1 MDALNVFIVIALIYC
16 SLFFFDTVFK
26 TCSHFPYIY
35 FLKNTG
41 LEVHLMR
48 IKWFTTVFNR
58 KIIKWGMDRS
68 KFWTAWFNTGVII
81 SIIILPIVMIA
92 ILRATFNI
100 WAAGPSADTKNSA
113 VLLEPMLPGVDIP
126 FNELGYYTITLAICT
141 IVHELGHALAAVRE
155 DVQLYGVGM
164 LLVFTI
170 PVAYVNINNE
180 QFESLPLRN
189 RLRITCAGVW
199 HNIIL
204 AALAAAILVLSTWFW
219 APLYNINSGV
229 YIKSISSNSPL
240 RGQTG
245 LLEYDI
251 IYKINNCPVKDSE
264 DWYQCILNT
273 IHRPAPGYCVKQ
285 SFIQEY
291 DESVPPIQKNN
302 GVVNCCTLDS
312 ETMGSLCFEY
322 IEGPQGAPLHLPP
335 HSCLPA
341 RAMINQSQ
349 NYCQASHECSSQ
361 DTHCIKPSLDNVTKI
376 VQIKRKIGKDVLFF
390 GHPAD
395 IYRTVDVS
403 DWVPKYS
410 FLKPS
415 IPESLVLLC
424 KYITMFSAGLAVI
437 NIVPCFLFDGQY
449 IINILVLYI
458 SNIIPYNRNIREAL
472 TLTITSIGTILL
484 SINIVYLLINK
495 YYYNL

>member
-1 MDALNVFIVIALIYC
+1 MDILNVLIVIGLIHC
-16 SLFFFDTVFK
+16 SLFFFDTIFK

-41 LEVHLMR
+41 LEVQLMR

-68 KFWTAWFNTGVII
+68 KFWTTWFNVGAII
-81 SIIILPIVMIA
+81 SIIILPVVMIA
-92 ILRATFNI
+92 ILRVTFNI
-100 WAAGPSADTKNSA
+100 WVAGPFTDNKNTA
-113 VLLEPMLPGVDIP
+113 ILLEPMLPGIDMP
-126 FNELGYYTITLAICT
+126 FNEIGYYTVTLVICT

-155 DVQLYGVGM
+155 DVQLYGIGI
-164 LLVFTI
+164 LLAFTI
-170 PVAYVNINNE
+170 PIAYVNINNE
-180 QFESLPLRN
+180 QFISLPLRN
-189 RLRITCAGVW
+189 QLRITCAGVW

-204 AALAAAILVLSTWFW
+204 AALAAIILVLSTWFW
-219 APLYNINSGV
+219 APLYNLYSGV
-229 YIKSISSNSPL
+229 YVKNILPNSPV

-245 LLEYDI
+245 LLEHDI
-251 IYKINNCPVKDSE
+251 IYKVNNCPIKHNE
-264 DWYQCILNT
+264 DWYQCILNI
-273 IHRPAPGYCVKQ
+273 IHQPAPGYCVKQ

-291 DESVPPIQKNN
+291 DESVPSIQRNN

-312 ETMGSLCFEY
+312 ETTGSLCFEY

-341 RAMINQSQ
+341 RTMINQSQ

-376 VQIKRKIGKDVLFF
+376 VHIKRKMGKDVLFF

-410 FLKPS
+410 FLNPS

-437 NIVPCFLFDGQY
+437 NVVPCFFSDGQY
-449 IINILVLYI
+449 IINILALYV
-458 SNIIPYNRNIREAL
+458 SDIIPYNRNIREAL

-495 YYYNL
+495 LL

>member
-1 MDALNVFIVIALIYC
+1 MDAVNVMIVIGLIHC

-41 LEVHLMR
+41 LEIHLMR

-100 WAAGPSADTKNSA
+100 WAAGPSADTKNTA

-164 LLVFTI
+164 LLAFTI
-170 PVAYVNINNE
+170 PVAFVNINNE

-189 RLRITCAGVW
+189 RLRITCAGIW

-219 APLYNINSGV
+219 APLYNINNGV
-229 YIKSISSNSPL
+229 YIKSILSNSPL

-251 IYKINNCPVKDSE
+251 IYKINNCPVKHSE

-312 ETMGSLCFEY
+312 EATGSLCFEY

-376 VQIKRKIGKDVLFF
+376 VQIKRKMGKDVLFF
-390 GHPAD
+390 
-395 IYRTVDVS
+395 
-403 DWVPKYS
+403 W
-410 FLKPS
+410 
-415 IPESLVLLC
+415 
-424 KYITMFSAGLAVI
+424 
-437 NIVPCFLFDGQY
+437 
-449 IINILVLYI
+449 
-458 SNIIPYNRNIREAL
+458 
-472 TLTITSIGTILL
+472 TS
-484 SINIVYLLINK
+484 S
-495 YYYNL
+495 